1 MTSSSQQKHILKNKS
16 YYGKSKIENKN
27 ITRILNNISVVVAGA
42 DWSSVVWTGR
52 SESGE
57 PGSGSRYPT
66 R

>member
-1 MTSSSQQKHILKNKS
+1 MTSSGQQKHIPKNKS

-52 SESGE
+52 SEGGE
-57 PGSGSRYPT
+57 PGSGPRYPT